1 MSERSGAPSLPWHC
15 AERGG
20 DESRTVLAPDMASS
34 ALARRAPQRWS
45 SSELLGGA
53 AEAEILHA
61 GTTYR
66 LRLTALGKLILT
78 K

>member
-1 MSERSGAPSLPWHC
+1 
-15 AERGG
+15 
-20 DESRTVLAPDMASS
+20 VLAPDMASS